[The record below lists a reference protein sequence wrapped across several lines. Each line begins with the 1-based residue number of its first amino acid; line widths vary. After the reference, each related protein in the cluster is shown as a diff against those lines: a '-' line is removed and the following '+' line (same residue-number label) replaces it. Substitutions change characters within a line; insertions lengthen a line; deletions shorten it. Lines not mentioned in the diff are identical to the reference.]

1 MVIILLGES
10 FFESR
15 LDQPGQG
22 GFETTSVTESDS
34 ADAWTARTRQET
46 GMMIGQWVGQRGMAD
61 GEVHD
66 RYLAEEAE
74 RREPKYVNVIEKG
87 KYKSNK

>member
-1 MVIILLGES
+1 
-10 FFESR
+10 
-15 LDQPGQG
+15 
-22 GFETTSVTESDS
+22 
-34 ADAWTARTRQET
+34 
-46 GMMIGQWVGQRGMAD
+46 MAD